1 MIRTIFPSPV
11 RGFTLIELLV
21 TMAIFITVITIAT
34 GALFSAQA
42 VNVRLEQTQVI
53 LDEVN
58 MAIETMVR
66 DIRYG
71 TTFYCDTT
79 PPDLSVPTSRRS
91 CAYSSGG
98 GTVLVFRPVTML
110 PGSLEQAGDR
120 IVYYVS
126 DGILYKKEYPS
137 GGEARVSQMTSS
149 SIDINKLTFFV
160 TGAYPREV
168 EEGDVDNNQPI
179 TTIVLSGMTVPLR
192 TSIPPVFFSVQ
203 TSASSR
209 EIDN

>member
-1 MIRTIFPSPV
+1 MIRYTFPPT
-11 RGFTLIELLV
+11 RGFTLVELLV
-21 TMAIFITVITIAT
+21 TMAIFITIITIAT

-53 LDEVN
+53 LDEAN

-79 PPDLSVPTSRRS
+79 PPGLPVPTTRRS
-91 CAYSSGG
+91 CTQDSGG
-98 GTVLVFRPVTML
+98 GTALIFRPATML
-110 PGSLEQAGDR
+110 LNSLNQSEDR
-120 IVYYVS
+120 IAYYVL
-126 DGILYKKEYPS
+126 DGVLYKKEYPS
-137 GGEARVSQMTSS
+137 GGEARVFPMTSS
-149 SIDINKLTFFV
+149 SIDVNNLTFFV
-160 TGAYPREV
+160 TGAYPREAG
-168 EEGDVDNNQPI
+168 EGSTDNDQPLV
-179 TTIVLSGMTVPLR
+179 TIVLSGVTVPLR
-192 TSIPPVFFSVQ
+192 ASTPPVFFSVQ